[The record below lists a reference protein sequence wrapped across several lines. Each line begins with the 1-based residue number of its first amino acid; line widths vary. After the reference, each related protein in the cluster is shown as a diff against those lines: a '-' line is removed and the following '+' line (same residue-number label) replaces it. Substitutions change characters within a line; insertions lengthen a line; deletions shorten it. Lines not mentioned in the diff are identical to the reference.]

1 MNSPLT
7 HHEHCVVGMQFNN
20 DFSALLLYR
29 GYNSNQIYHFLKH
42 WLYAGQSTWH
52 FMSIITFHL
61 NNPARPISGS
71 LFHRWENWDSEK
83 IKTWPPWLWH
93 LYTFP
98 LYYITYRNVVS
109 FLWHNND
116 RTATVSGPLHPFL
129 LINMFTGGHRI
140 PEIIWFSHGHS
151 LSEGTK
157 VKAHTCLAQKLL
169 CHRLDCIAAF
179 RDLPST
185 IYSPQWDIIC

>member
-1 MNSPLT
+1 MILVLFYCIEGIIVIKYTIFWNT
-7 HHEHCVVGMQFNN
+7 
-20 DFSALLLYR
+20 DFMPGNLLDILCLL
-29 GYNSNQIYHFLKH
+29 SHFI
-42 WLYAGQSTWH
+42 STTQLDP
-52 FMSIITFHL
+52 FPDLCFTDEKTEIQK
-61 NNPARPISGS
+61 
-71 LFHRWENWDSEK
+71 K

-98 LYYITYRNVVS
+98 LYYITYRNVVP